1 MQKRQGQPE
10 VRNYVTRPGIKEKF
24 PRNVKKIIKK
34 FLKNF

>member
-24 PRNVKKIIKK
+24 PRNVNKQIK
-34 FLKNF
+34 FLFIYY